1 MAETEAAARA
11 NNNEPNTGRY
21 SGGNGGDSGNGGG
34 YATAIAAAMGAM
46 RAAEAVANVVW
57 HIDKVLSIKTLLLW

>member
-11 NNNEPNTGRY
+11 DNNEPKSGRY
-21 SGGNGGDSGNGGG
+21 SGENGGDSGNGGG

-46 RAAEAVANVVW
+46 RAAEAVAGVVW
-57 HIDKVLSIKTLLLW
+57 HIDIALSIKTLLQW